1 MIHSNIYALQTWMI
15 INSAHNHRDSTT
27 HPVTCML
34 RVKTHLMHSIYR
46 SKYNTRGRQACL
58 PSSNIIHSEQ
68 THFLSRM
75 NMTLST
81 FFTSILAFFLCTP
94 AFAETPSEVSKKD
107 FSYSFGILIGKSMRE
122 QGIDNNDIDKDV
134 FLKALQATL
143 KEKKTKWNE
152 QQAQIYV
159 MKKIQEI
166 QAKQAE
172 KVEKEHKKFFDKN
185 AKEGGVVSLP
195 SGVQYTI
202 LKAGNGEKVKADDT
216 VRVHYTGSLVDGSV
230 FDSSVARDKPATLGV
245 YQVISGWQE
254 ILPKMNVGSKWKIFI
269 PPSLGYGA
277 KQAGIIPPHS
287 ILIFEIEVLSIE
299 Q

>member
-1 MIHSNIYALQTWMI
+1 
-15 INSAHNHRDSTT
+15 
-27 HPVTCML
+27 
-34 RVKTHLMHSIYR
+34 
-46 SKYNTRGRQACL
+46 
-58 PSSNIIHSEQ
+58 
-68 THFLSRM
+68 
-75 NMTLST
+75 
-81 FFTSILAFFLCTP
+81 
-94 AFAETPSEVSKKD
+94 
-107 FSYSFGILIGKSMRE
+107 MRE
-122 QGIDNNDIDKDV
+122 QGIDNNDIDNDV

-143 KEKKTKWNE
+143 KDKRLKWDE

-166 QAKQAE
+166 QAKQA
-172 KVEKEHKKFFDKN
+172 KKLEKEHQQFFEKN
-185 AKEGGVVSLP
+185 AKKKGMVLLP
-195 SGVQYTI
+195 SGIQYTI
-202 LKAGNGEKVKADDT
+202 LKEGSGKAVKADDT
-216 VRVHYTGSLVDGSV
+216 IQVHYTGTLVDGSV

-299 Q
+299 R